1 MDERE
6 ESDPFLRQMFARM
19 SPGAK
24 YLFTPYQLDEIKRAF
39 SARTFGA
46 HAVDL
51 RFSVRLF
58 RTSLYVVFLLGRER
72 RLRPRPH
79 RQVLATVQSLVP
91 LSRLVSAPLSA
102 SSHHAAH
109 TH

>member
-6 ESDPFLRQMFARM
+6 ETDPFLRQMFARM

-39 SARTFGA
+39 SARSFGA

-51 RFSVRLF
+51 RFSVHLF
-58 RTSLYVVFLLGRER
+58 RSSFYVVFLLGTER
-72 RLRPRPH
+72 RQRA
-79 RQVLATVQSLVP
+79 RQRRKLLSTVLLLLLLAL
-91 LSRLVSAPLSA
+91 LGYAALSA
-102 SSHHAAH
+102 WRG
-109 TH
+109 

>member
-6 ESDPFLRQMFARM
+6 ETDPFLRQMFARM

-39 SARTFGA
+39 SARSFGA

-51 RFSVRLF
+51 RFSIRFF
-58 RTSLYVVFLLGRER
+58 RTSYYIVFLLGRER
-72 RLRPRPH
+72 RLRA
-79 RQVLATVQSLVP
+79 RQRRKLLSTVLLLLLLAL
-91 LSRLVSAPLSA
+91 LGYAALSA
-102 SSHHAAH
+102 WRG
-109 TH
+109 

>member
-24 YLFTPYQLDEIKRAF
+24 YLFTPYQLDEVKRAF

-51 RFSVRLF
+51 RFSLRLF
-58 RTSLYVVFLLGRER
+58 RSSFYVVFLLGRER
-72 RLRPRPH
+72 RLRARQH
-79 RQVLATVQSLVP
+79 RKLLGTVLLLV
-91 LSRLVSAPLSA
+91 LLALLGSAVLSA
-102 SSHHAAH
+102 WYG
-109 TH
+109 

>member
-6 ESDPFLRQMFARM
+6 ETDPFLRQMFARM

-39 SARTFGA
+39 SARSFGA

-51 RFSVRLF
+51 RLSIRFF
-58 RTSLYVVFLLGRER
+58 RTSYYVVFLLGRER
-72 RLRPRPH
+72 RLRARRH
-79 RQVLATVQSLVP
+79 RKLPATALLLLLLVLVGYA
-91 LSRLVSAPLSA
+91 ALSA
-102 SSHHAAH
+102 WRG
-109 TH
+109 

>member
-6 ESDPFLRQMFARM
+6 ETDPFLRQMFARM

-39 SARTFGA
+39 SARSFGA

-51 RFSVRLF
+51 RFSIRFF
-58 RTSLYVVFLLGRER
+58 RTSYYIVFLLGRER
-72 RLRPRPH
+72 RLRARRH
-79 RQVLATVQSLVP
+79 RKLPGTALLLLLLAL
-91 LSRLVSAPLSA
+91 LGYAALSA
-102 SSHHAAH
+102 WRG
-109 TH
+109 

>member
-58 RTSLYVVFLLGRER
+58 RTSFYVVFLLGRER
-72 RLRPRPH
+72 RLRPRQH
-79 RQVLATVQSLVP
+79 RKLLATVLLLVLLALLGSAV
-91 LSRLVSAPLSA
+91 LSVWYGCHKR
-102 SSHHAAH
+102 
-109 TH
+109 

>member
-6 ESDPFLRQMFARM
+6 ETDPFLRQMFARM

-39 SARTFGA
+39 SARSFGA

-51 RFSVRLF
+51 RFSVRFF
-58 RTSLYVVFLLGRER
+58 RTSYYVVLLLGRER
-72 RLRPRPH
+72 RLRARQH
-79 RQVLATVQSLVP
+79 RKLLGTALLLFLLMLLGYAV
-91 LSRLVSAPLSA
+91 LSA
-102 SSHHAAH
+102 W
-109 TH
+109 TG